1 MIVNFIRGTFKLMKS
16 MDFFMETCF
25 FVFFKVPNIY
35 FGKTVISAQIKNVLG
50 SGSNLN
56 WEFFGQLNETRI
68 ILFGS

>member
-35 FGKTVISAQIKNVLG
+35 FGKTVISAQIKNISARIGLKFELGVL
-50 SGSNLN
+50 
-56 WEFFGQLNETRI
+56 WPI
-68 ILFGS
+68 K